1 MRAGV
6 ISCRRSY
13 VHIPNDYVEANG
25 IAGSP
30 TIGTVPDAP
39 STNGDVRA
47 EVGLLEGL
55 RQRSAALESS
65 KRGWRCFYRQ
75 RVSVDRLL
83 FQLIGVFLSCYRLV
97 LSPSFQKE
105 P

>member
-1 MRAGV
+1 MTTV
-6 ISCRRSY
+6 VFSCRRSY
-13 VHIPNDYVEANG
+13 VHIPNDYVEANETT
-25 IAGSP
+25 GSP

-65 KRGWRCFYRQ
+65 KRGWRCLYGD
-75 RVSVDRLL
+75 RVSLDRLL
-83 FQLIGVFLSCYRLV
+83 FQLVGLFLPCYRLV
-97 LSPSFQKE
+97 LFLSIHHAP
-105 P
+105 